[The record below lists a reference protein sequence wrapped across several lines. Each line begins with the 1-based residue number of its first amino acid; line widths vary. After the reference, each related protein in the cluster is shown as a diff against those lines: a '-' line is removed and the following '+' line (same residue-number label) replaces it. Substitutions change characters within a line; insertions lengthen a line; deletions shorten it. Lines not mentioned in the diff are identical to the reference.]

1 MASRD
6 WDILVWR
13 RADDLRRQAERIQ
26 RNFLQMAVATRY
38 RVQQGRNS
46 CWEPQVNV
54 VETQSSLW
62 VMSALPGVAAENV
75 KVELDGNELVIAG
88 RRPLPDCC
96 RAGEL
101 KIWEIPL
108 GQFERRLTVV
118 DAEKTLSVGD
128 VVLRDGLLLIE
139 LRKNS

>member
-1 MASRD
+1 MASGD

-26 RNFLQMAVATRY
+26 RNFLQMAVAARY

-46 CWEPQVNV
+46 RWEPPVNV

-62 VMSALPGVAAENV
+62 VMSALPGVTAENV
-75 KVELDGNELVIAG
+75 KVELDGNQLVIAG

-96 RAGEL
+96 HDGEL

-118 DAEKTLSVGD
+118 DAKKTLSVGD

>member
-1 MASRD
+1 MAFGD
-6 WDILVWR
+6 WDIVVWR
-13 RADDLRRQAERIQ
+13 RADDLRQQAERIQ

-38 RVQQGRNS
+38 RIHQGRNS
-46 CWEPQVNV
+46 LWEPPVNV
-54 VETQSSLW
+54 IETDSSLW
-62 VMSALPGVAAENV
+62 VISAGPGVRAENV
-75 KVELDGNELVIAG
+75 KVQLEGNELVITG

-96 RAGEL
+96 RDGDL

-118 DAEKTLSVGD
+118 DVEKTLSMGD

>member
-1 MASRD
+1 
-6 WDILVWR
+6 
-13 RADDLRRQAERIQ
+13 
-26 RNFLQMAVATRY
+26 
-38 RVQQGRNS
+38 VQL
-46 CWEPQVNV
+46 E
-54 VETQSSLW
+54 
-62 VMSALPGVAAENV
+62 
-75 KVELDGNELVIAG
+75 GNELVITG

-96 RAGEL
+96 RDGDL

-118 DAEKTLSVGD
+118 DVEKTLSMGD

>member
-1 MASRD
+1 MAFGD
-6 WDILVWR
+6 WDIVVWR
-13 RADDLRRQAERIQ
+13 RADDLRQQAERIQ
-26 RNFLQMAVATRY
+26 RSFLQMAVATRY
-38 RVQQGRNS
+38 RIHQGRNS
-46 CWEPQVNV
+46 LWEPPVNV
-54 VETQSSLW
+54 IETDSSLW
-62 VMSALPGVAAENV
+62 VISAVPGVRAENV
-75 KVELDGNELVIAG
+75 KVQLEGNELVITG

-96 RAGEL
+96 RDGEL

-118 DAEKTLSVGD
+118 DVEKTLSVGD

>member
-1 MASRD
+1 MIGIFWSGGAPTICGGKPSAFRE
-6 WDILVWR
+6 IFYRWR
-13 RADDLRRQAERIQ
+13 SP
-26 RNFLQMAVATRY
+26 TRY
-38 RVQQGRNS
+38 RVHQGRNS
-46 CWEPQVNV
+46 QWEPPVNV
-54 VETQSSLW
+54 VETAKQSLGH
-62 VMSALPGVAAENV
+62 VRVPGVTAKDV
-75 KVELDGNELVIAG
+75 KVELDGNELVISG
-88 RRPLPDCC
+88 TRVLPDCC
-96 RAGEL
+96 HDGEL